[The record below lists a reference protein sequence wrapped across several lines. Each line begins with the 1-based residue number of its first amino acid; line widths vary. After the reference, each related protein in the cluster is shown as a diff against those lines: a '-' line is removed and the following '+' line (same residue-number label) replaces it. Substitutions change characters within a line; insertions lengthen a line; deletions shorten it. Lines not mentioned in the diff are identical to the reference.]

1 MFLPLDG
8 PATQAQED
16 VTSTVVFR
24 VRAGASELEGR
35 NVVTIQ
41 GINGVLWVY
50 FGDGS
55 TTPSATQVKNA
66 GFQQPKAAIA
76 TYEASESQPIF
87 IVADVGTVDVRY
99 SERA

>member
-1 MFLPLDG
+1 MYLPLDG
-8 PATQAQED
+8 PATQEQEN
-16 VTSTVVFR
+16 VNATTVFR
-24 VRAGASELEGR
+24 VRSGASELEGR

-50 FGDGS
+50 FGDGVS
-55 TTPSATQVKNA
+55 IPSASQVRDL

-76 TYEASESQPIF
+76 TYEASQSQPVF
-87 IVADVGTVDVRY
+87 ILADVGTVDVRY